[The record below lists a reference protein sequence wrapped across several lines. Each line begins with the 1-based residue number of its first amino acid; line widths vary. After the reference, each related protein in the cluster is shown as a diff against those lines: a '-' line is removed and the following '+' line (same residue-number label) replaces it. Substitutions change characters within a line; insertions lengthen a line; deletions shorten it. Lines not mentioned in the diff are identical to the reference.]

1 MIRPLLLVLLLIV
14 GVAPVNAAESV
25 WEKSVVTV
33 EVTFKDYDFFQPWNT
48 PTRSVRK
55 HGLYVGNREVVTTA
69 QYLPTETLVRLQKG
83 GRGKWYAAKVV
94 WFDPHADLAVIT
106 SDDPEFWVG
115 LRPARLAKA
124 IPQAQDF
131 NLIRWRD
138 GNLESR
144 RVEFSKF
151 AVKDGSLSFAPR
163 LTLEL
168 NTDLGG
174 LGWAEP
180 VTLDGAVAGLTTSK
194 SGNTCNVV
202 PAPFIRQILE
212 ARAKGRYPGMGY
224 FDFVWEPGEN
234 PTTLEHLKLK
244 GPGRGAIVI
253 RVPDRPGVEPVL
265 KPRDILLEVDGFP
278 IDVAGDYLDP
288 QYGHLLLENLSSR
301 GHLAGDTVR
310 MKVWRDGAETNISY
324 VLPKAQYHDDLVPRE
339 LFDHPPEYV
348 VAGGLVFQALD
359 QPFLRGWGE
368 DWRRRAPFRL
378 QHYQNSAPTPERPS
392 LVLLSTVLPDPVN
405 VGYQDA
411 RLLVVDRINGHR
423 ISTLADVVEALKDPK
438 DGVHRVEFMKGDTL
452 QSLLLDAA
460 SMDQATQRVIRR
472 YGLPAAQRI
481 TGPTAQ
487 QKAQGTKSGA

>member
-1 MIRPLLLVLLLIV
+1 
-14 GVAPVNAAESV
+14 
-25 WEKSVVTV
+25 
-33 EVTFKDYDFFQPWNT
+33 
-48 PTRSVRK
+48 
-55 HGLYVGNREVVTTA
+55 
-69 QYLPTETLVRLQKG
+69 
-83 GRGKWYAAKVV
+83 
-94 WFDPHADLAVIT
+94 
-106 SDDPEFWVG
+106 
-115 LRPARLAKA
+115 
-124 IPQAQDF
+124 
-131 NLIRWRD
+131 
-138 GNLESR
+138 
-144 RVEFSKF
+144 
-151 AVKDGSLSFAPR
+151 